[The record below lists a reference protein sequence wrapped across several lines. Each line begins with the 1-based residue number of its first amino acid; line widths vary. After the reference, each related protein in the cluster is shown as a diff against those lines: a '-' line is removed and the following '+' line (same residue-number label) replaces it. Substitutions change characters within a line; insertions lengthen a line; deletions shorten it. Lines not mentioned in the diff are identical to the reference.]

1 MHPKV
6 PLNRVFPR
14 RAGCR
19 ARKTR
24 IFGLRKNLN
33 ILSSSLLFGKAFASL
48 FFTQRMNEKLT
59 SIFLLDHISY
69 NSTVAQQPKQK
80 LAPGVAFAFKGAYQT
95 EINVGEGENGEAALR
110 RFRKQV
116 MNSGHINEVRRRRY
130 FENKQDILKRKQS
143 TPRKLKGPKPRTAAQ
158 ALADKEAGREEGQRP
173 QRRFNRPGD
182 QKKQQDPQ

>member
-1 MHPKV
+1 M
-6 PLNRVFPR
+6 
-14 RAGCR
+14 
-19 ARKTR
+19 
-24 IFGLRKNLN
+24 FGAFF
-33 ILSSSLLFGKAFASL
+33 LSFLSL
-48 FFTQRMNEKLT
+48 FQRAHRSESLT
-59 SIFLLDHISY
+59 ITLSLSTIV
-69 NSTVAQQPKQK
+69 TVAQQPKQK
-80 LAPGVAFAFKGAYQT
+80 SAPGVAFAFKGAYQT

-143 TPRKLKGPKPRTAAQ
+143 TPRKLKGPKPRTMAQ

-182 QKKQQDPQ
+182 AKQEQ

>member
-1 MHPKV
+1 LGGV
-6 PLNRVFPR
+6 
-14 RAGCR
+14 
-19 ARKTR
+19 KTST
-24 IFGLRKNLN
+24 FY
-33 ILSSSLLFGKAFASL
+33 LLFLLLLLVSCGKRSEHSFSL
-48 FFTQRMNEKLT
+48 FYLSLFQRAHRSESLT
-59 SIFLLDHISY
+59 ITLSLSTIV
-69 NSTVAQQPKQK
+69 TVAQQPKQK
-80 LAPGVAFAFKGAYQT
+80 SAPGVAFAFKGAYQT

-143 TPRKLKGPKPRTAAQ
+143 TPRKLKGPKPRTMAQ

-182 QKKQQDPQ
+182 EKQQQ

>member
-1 MHPKV
+1 
-6 PLNRVFPR
+6 
-14 RAGCR
+14 
-19 ARKTR
+19 
-24 IFGLRKNLN
+24 
-33 ILSSSLLFGKAFASL
+33 
-48 FFTQRMNEKLT
+48 MNEKLT
-59 SIFLLDHISY
+59 SLFLLDHISY

-173 QRRFNRPGD
+173 QRRFTRPGD
-182 QKKQQDPQ
+182 HKKQQDPQ

>member
-1 MHPKV
+1 
-6 PLNRVFPR
+6 
-14 RAGCR
+14 
-19 ARKTR
+19 
-24 IFGLRKNLN
+24 
-33 ILSSSLLFGKAFASL
+33 
-48 FFTQRMNEKLT
+48 MNEKLT

-130 FENKQDILKRKQS
+130 FFENKQDILKRKQS

-158 ALADKEAGREEGQRP
+158 ALADKEAGGRTKTAET
-173 QRRFNRPGD
+173 FNRPGYRRSN
-182 QKKQQDPQ
+182 KIRNNLLLERN